1 MTKHAAHEL
10 ANQQTE
16 LTANEMEYVSGGSV
30 SVHTEQVVVHYQHPV
45 TSTGKTMFRPPS
57 KKRA

>member
-1 MTKHAAHEL
+1 MTKHVAHEL

-16 LTANEMEYVSGGSV
+16 LTANEMEYVSGGLV
-30 SVHTEQVVVHYQHPV
+30 SVRNEQVVVHYQHPI
-45 TSTGKTMFRPPS
+45 TPTGTTMYRPPS